1 MATHGSR
8 WYLMRSD
15 GILCQASLVGTHKS
29 VFGSSG
35 NLQKNI
41 QAKLRETFGL
51 SRNTQAIDVKFTLW
65 GVDKNIKGFETH
77 LWLLEI
83 RTKLRLMFEMIFRVK
98 RQWPSARWIK
108 ISAIRRNQGHWLCFF
123 LNRH

>member
-51 SRNTQAIDVKFTLW
+51 SRNTQAIDLKFTLW
-65 GVDKNIKGFETH
+65 GGGRQKHQRFRNALMAFGNSDKI
-77 LWLLEI
+77 EI
-83 RTKLRLMFEMIFRVK
+83 DV
-98 RQWPSARWIK
+98 
-108 ISAIRRNQGHWLCFF
+108 
-123 LNRH
+123 